1 VLLAEKCACTV
12 RLAYLELMRPA
23 LAETL
28 DELVRQGATSIR
40 VVPAFLG
47 TGGHVTR
54 DLPRLV
60 QQARERH
67 PQLRIAIDPP
77 IGEQARVIEAI
88 ADAIR
93 EDR

>member
-1 VLLAEKCACTV
+1 V

-23 LAETL
+23 LGEAL
-28 DELVRQGATSIR
+28 DELAREGATAIR

-47 TGGHVTR
+47 AGGHVTR

-60 QQARERH
+60 REARTRH

-88 ADAIR
+88 AEALR
-93 EDR
+93 EDC

>member
-1 VLLAEKCACTV
+1 V
-12 RLAYLELMRPA
+12 RLAYLELMRPTLGEALEA
-23 LAETL
+23 LARE
-28 DELVRQGATSIR
+28 GATSIR

-47 TGGHVTR
+47 AGAHVTR

-77 IGEQARVIEAI
+77 LGEQARVIEAI
-88 ADAIR
+88 ADALR